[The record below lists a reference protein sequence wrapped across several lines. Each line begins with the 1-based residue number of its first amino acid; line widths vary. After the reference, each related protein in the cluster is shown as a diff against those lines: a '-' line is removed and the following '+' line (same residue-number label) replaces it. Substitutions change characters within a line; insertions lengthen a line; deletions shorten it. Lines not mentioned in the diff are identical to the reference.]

1 MGGGAAIRSATKV
14 AGGFNGL
21 SSQVAEH
28 SLRNAARH
36 VPEAL
41 SSPPPLLAMAGDV
54 APVYSSAPWDL
65 DDWVVANV
73 DNTEP
78 NAERVVFGTV
88 PSFEEAK
95 AAASE
100 LKSAV
105 EKIYLCGSCSRS
117 ECSSPHSG
125 SQASWASPH
134 INDNHSYVNHET
146 TISFPSVPINAF
158 HQAFHLLS
166 SNPEAHNVVA
176 SIASDFN
183 VWNAVMQ
190 NPALKDFFKSSLY
203 EAGVEEGL
211 THNEE
216 TEKLPDS
223 DLGNV
228 LVDYMSTMLNKA
240 SITVAEMVTSMSS
253 YVKNTF
259 RPISDEKS
267 CDHAFGITTTTTT
280 TAKGNNFMNP
290 TVTMGGTFMGLA
302 MLVMIVVLL
311 KRA

>member
-1 MGGGAAIRSATKV
+1 MGGGAAIRSAAKV

-73 DNTEP
+73 DNTQP
-78 NAERVVFGTV
+78 NVERVVFGTV

-105 EKIYLCGSCSRS
+105 EKIYLCGSCSKS
-117 ECSSPHSG
+117 ECSSHSG

-134 INDNHSYVNHET
+134 INDNHSYINHDT

-176 SIASDFN
+176 SIASDSN

-203 EAGVEEGL
+203 EAAGVEEGL
-211 THNEE
+211 TNEE
-216 TEKLPDS
+216 IEKLPDS
-223 DLGNV
+223 DLGNA

-253 YVKNTF
+253 YVKNIF

-267 CDHAFGITTTTTT
+267 CDHAFGITTTT
-280 TAKGNNFMNP
+280 AKENNFMNP
-290 TVTMGGTFMGLA
+290 TTAMGGTFMGLA

>member
-166 SNPEAHNVVA
+166 SNPEAH
-176 SIASDFN
+176 
-183 VWNAVMQ
+183 
-190 NPALKDFFKSSLY
+190 DFFKSSLY
-203 EAGVEEGL
+203 EAAGVEEGL

>member
-1 MGGGAAIRSATKV
+1 MGGGAAIRSAAKV

-65 DDWVVANV
+65 DDWVVTNV
-73 DNTEP
+73 DNTQP
-78 NAERVVFGTV
+78 NVERVVFGTV

-105 EKIYLCGSCSRS
+105 EKIYLCGSCSKS
-117 ECSSPHSG
+117 ECSSHSG
-125 SQASWASPH
+125 SQASWASSH
-134 INDNHSYVNHET
+134 INDNHSYINHDT

-176 SIASDFN
+176 SIASDSN

-211 THNEE
+211 TLNEE
-216 TEKLPDS
+216 IEKLPDS
-223 DLGNV
+223 DLGNA

-253 YVKNTF
+253 YVKNIF

-267 CDHAFGITTTTTT
+267 CDHAFEITTT
-280 TAKGNNFMNP
+280 TAKENNFMNP
-290 TVTMGGTFMGLA
+290 TVAMGGTFMGLA